1 MAERIIILG
10 GGVIG
15 LSTAFELRRR
25 GFEVA
30 ILEIHSFGGQASGAA
45 AGMLAP
51 YSEIGEDPDDFFRLC
66 LKSLRSFKKWQQDIK
81 EVSQLPFEYTESGSL
96 HCIYHEA
103 DLLSMETR
111 QSWQKEFGV
120 EARILEQSALKQ
132 LEPELSNEI
141 IGAIH
146 YPEESH
152 VYAPDYVKSLEVACE
167 KSGVE
172 LYDHLQEIKLHEWE
186 NSIRLT
192 SKDGRVFEGD
202 QLVISSGA
210 WAKEYE
216 DVFSLQFPIYPI
228 RGQICA
234 YQLEPA
240 RINHILYSSQG
251 YLVAKENGTLVNGAS
266 EDIAGFETSVTEKGI
281 RRLTNWNYHIL
292 PFLKQLRP
300 FHQWAGLRPAT
311 QDGYPLI
318 GRLQQANRVIF
329 SAGHYRNGILLSP
342 VTAEV
347 VADMVS
353 KQSTSIQMERFAP
366 ERFS

>member
-1 MAERIIILG
+1 MADRMIVLG

-15 LSTAFELRRR
+15 LATAFELRQR
-25 GFEVA
+25 GLEVA
-30 ILEIHSFGGQASGAA
+30 VLEIKSFGGQASGAA

-66 LKSLRSFKKWQQDIK
+66 LSSLRLFPKWQADVK
-81 EVSQLPFEYTESGSL
+81 KASGLEFEYTESGSL
-96 HCIYHEA
+96 HCVYHEA
-103 DLLSMETR
+103 DLLSLSSR
-111 QSWQKEFGV
+111 QGWQKEFGV
-120 EARILEQSALKQ
+120 EATILNQSATQK
-132 LEPELSNEI
+132 LEPELSGEV

-152 VYAPDYVKSLEVACE
+152 VYAPDYVKALEKACE
-167 KSGVE
+167 RSGVE
-172 LYDHLQEIKLHEWE
+172 LYDHLEHIKLEEWE
-186 NSIRLT
+186 SGIRLT
-192 SKDGRVFEGD
+192 SKSGQEFEAD

-216 DVFSLQFPIYPI
+216 DVFSLNFPIYPI

-234 YQLEPA
+234 YQLVPE
-240 RINHILYSSQG
+240 RIKHILYSSQG
-251 YLVAKENGTLVNGAS
+251 YLVSKADGTLVNGAS
-266 EDIAGFETSVTEKGI
+266 EDIAGFETTVTEKGI
-281 RRLTNWNYHIL
+281 NRLTNWNHHML
-292 PFLKQLRP
+292 PFLQELKP

-329 SAGHYRNGILLSP
+329 YPGHYRNGILLSAA
-342 VTAEV
+342 TAKA
-347 VADMVS
+347 VADLAVRQLPFIS
-353 KQSTSIQMERFAP
+353 LDRFEP